1 MRSGIVSGTIAI
13 ESPASTLSLPSTRS
27 LVRLSAGWALSICSD
42 EISSSMPPPTWNDAS
57 EMPKNSMMRRP
68 ATALTAMT
76 TKALIAATR
85 IVRCRCSR
93 LNLSVKW
100 MKNGSTP
107 IGLTIA
113 SRAISGFRMSI
124 GRRDRPARIAPQATA
139 GAPLSSASARR

>member
-13 ESPASTLSLPSTRS
+13 ESPASTLSLPSARS

-42 EISSSMPPPTWNDAS
+42 DISSSMPPPTWNDAS
-57 EMPKNSMMRRP
+57 EMPKNSMMRSP

-76 TKALIAATR
+76 TKAPMAATR
-85 IVRCRCSR
+85 IVRLRCSR
-93 LNLSVKW
+93 LKPSVKW

-113 SRAISGFRMSI
+113 SRAMSGFRMSI
-124 GRRDRPARIAPQATA
+124 GGRLGPARVAPQAT